1 MHSGILRTIRPLKG
15 GTLGM
20 PVNAYLLNPEF
31 QVCLGYMVRPD
42 LKKEGSAVIWGNM
55 GGTGG
60 HP

>member
-1 MHSGILRTIRPLKG
+1 
-15 GTLGM
+15 M
-20 PVNAYLLNPEF
+20 PVNAHMLNHEF
-31 QVCLGYMVRPD
+31 QVCRGYMVRPD